1 MGSEITVNVDLK
13 GIEKKVSAQAFAR
26 GQLALAS
33 QMKMDMERF
42 VPKLDGHLRASAT
55 FDKDGVTYDTPYAR
69 AQFYGSGYTKKAS
82 FTFRRYTTSGTG
94 KRWDLRSSAIY
105 MSDWEKKALEGMGVL

>member
-1 MGSEITVNVDLK
+1 MGSVVTVNIDLK
-13 GIEKKVSAQAFAR
+13 GVEKKVSPQAFAR

-33 QMKMDMERF
+33 QMKDDMERF
-42 VPKLDGHLRASAT
+42 VPKLDGHLRASA
-55 FDKDGVTYDTPYAR
+55 FLEKDGVTYDKPYAR

-82 FTFRRYTTSGTG
+82 FTFSQYHTPGTG
-94 KRWDLRSSAIY
+94 KRWDLRASAIY

>member
-1 MGSEITVNVDLK
+1 MGSVVTVNIDLK
-13 GIEKKVSAQAFAR
+13 GVEKKVSPQAFAR

-33 QMKMDMERF
+33 QMKDDMERF
-42 VPKLDGHLRASAT
+42 VPELSGALRASA
-55 FDKDGVTYDTPYAR
+55 FLEKDGVTYDKPYAR

-94 KRWDLRSSAIY
+94 KRWDLRASAIY

>member
-1 MGSEITVNVDLK
+1 
-13 GIEKKVSAQAFAR
+13 
-26 GQLALAS
+26 
-33 QMKMDMERF
+33 MERF

-94 KRWDLRSSAIY
+94 KRWDLCKVKTHHCLGPF
-105 MSDWEKKALEGMGVL
+105 EPNC

>member
-13 GIEKKVSAQAFAR
+13 GIEKKVSPQAFAR
-26 GQLALAS
+26 GQLALAF
-33 QMKMDMERF
+33 QMKLDMERF

-69 AQFYGSGYTKKAS
+69 AQFYGSSYTKKTS

-94 KRWDLRSSAIY
+94 KRWDLRASAIY

>member
-13 GIEKKVSAQAFAR
+13 GIERKVSPQAFAR

-33 QMKMDMERF
+33 QMKLDMERF
-42 VPKLDGHLRASAT
+42 VPMLEGHLRASAT

-69 AQFYGSGYTKKAS
+69 AQFYGSSYTKKTS

-94 KRWDLRSSAIY
+94 KRWDLRASAIY
-105 MSDWEKKALEGMGVL
+105 MSDWERKVLEGMGVL